1 MNVSQSSLKR
11 ECTIKWNSTSCMN
24 RLWLKQN
31 HKDHNHNQIDIEPK
45 NLSATVCHEKNLRN
59 QEDAKPKRHLNAA
72 ATPRKARRLTKLAD
86 CNITANLQPTRSVC
100 KRHLSATANP
110 TRTWKTHNELIA
122 ALRQA
127 FSSTALHA
135 DIIRKRRFIHTC
147 VLMKLG
153 LLHVS

>member
-1 MNVSQSSLKR
+1 
-11 ECTIKWNSTSCMN
+11 MN

-45 NLSATVCHEKNLRN
+45 S
-59 QEDAKPKRHLNAA
+59 HLNAA

-135 DIIRKRRFIHTC
+135 DMIRKRRFIHPC

-153 LLHVS
+153 L